1 MGNANGSA
9 SGIPDQIGPILA
21 RFHGVSA
28 EAEPPRRGCLA
39 DLLVFWRWPGFP
51 ARRFMRLAGA
61 ALTPSLGSPR
71 LGRGWGHRSVGGAC
85 RGGCEGRPAL
95 PCGRDDVA
103 GGTGVEKRA
112 RSSFTSAVSEVISLR
127 REAISSGSA
136 DGVGGGEA
144 RSSLTSSMSEVI
156 SLRKEVISNV
166 SAGGA
171 GDGLHA
177 MVVYESMIWVGG
189 RGAEFFYGRG
199 LICHRFKDTI

>member
-1 MGNANGSA
+1 M
-9 SGIPDQIGPILA
+9 PCGPSCLLA
-21 RFHGVSA
+21 MA
-28 EAEPPRRGCLA
+28 
-39 DLLVFWRWPGFP
+39 GFP
-51 ARRFMRLAGA
+51 RSPFHEARWRCADAFPWQ
-61 ALTPSLGSPR
+61 PSTRSGV
-71 LGRGWGHRSVGGAC
+71 GTSVGWRRVPWWLRGA
-85 RGGCEGRPAL
+85 
-95 PCGRDDVA
+95 PCPRDDVA